1 MEMIALFDAQCS
13 LCQNTKRLFQKLDI
27 GKKVTWMSLQEYE
40 RKGFSPQFKAVD
52 LRREIHMI
60 NPDGKVLVGYWAV
73 RRLLL
78 LSPITC
84 LFGLVLHL
92 PFVHLIGNRVYR
104 LIAKNRYKLN
114 KRNCEDNSC
123 SLFEE

>member
-1 MEMIALFDAQCS
+1 
-13 LCQNTKRLFQKLDI
+13 
-27 GKKVTWMSLQEYE
+27 MSLQEYE
-40 RKGFSPQFKAVD
+40 RKGFSPRFKAVD

-84 LFGLVLHL
+84 LIGLVLHL

-104 LIAKNRYKLN
+104 LLAKNRYKLN
-114 KRNCEDNSC
+114 KRKCEDNSC